1 MTFDTPETHGSG
13 VQFRHGP
20 LGHSVSTLAWSF
32 LVTFRNP
39 QMLLLTLAVSA
50 ALSGCN
56 KPDAAA
62 PAAAKTEAAAAP
74 APAAAPAELKLDASK
89 LPPYNAFA
97 VSDLDASKDACN
109 DFAGYVNGKWLAA
122 NEIPKDRS
130 SWGAF
135 SILDERSVAVQHQLA
150 EQAAAANGQGVD
162 KIVGDFWASGM
173 DEAKVNAQ
181 GIAPLKADLAAIDG
195 LKDGPAVAE
204 YLRQSAAKGENGLFG
219 FGAEADF
226 KHSSMNMAYAMQG
239 GLGLPERGYYFDAD
253 KKDKLNAYQAH
264 VAKVL
269 ELSGVPAADAA
280 KQAKDVVALETRLAK
295 VSKSSEQMSRD
306 AELAYNPITPADAD
320 KLTPNFPW
328 TKFFESQGVAV
339 PETFSLAIPAFHQ
352 EVSKALG
359 DTDPSVW
366 RAYLRFHNVDSASPY
381 LSDAFAQESF
391 AFYGKELNGQAE
403 MKPRWKRVLGSI
415 EDGAG
420 EAMGQMYV
428 KVAFSADAKAK
439 MQQLVDNL
447 RQALKV
453 RIEHVT
459 WMSPETK
466 AKAIAK
472 WETFTPKI
480 GYPDKWRD
488 YSGLSTQRDSYLDN
502 VRAATAFNYKY
513 NLSKIGKPVDKTE
526 WGMTPQTVNA
536 YYNPLQNEIVFPA
549 AILQPPFFDPAAD
562 DAFNYG
568 GIGAVIGHEMT
579 HGYDDQ
585 GSRFG
590 PDGNFIKDPG
600 WWTPKDLAAFKRLT
614 GKLVK
619 QFDEYK
625 VDGKPVNGK
634 LTLGENIADLGGLS
648 TAYDALQ
655 KATAGKDDPKVG
667 GMTRDQNFFLNWA
680 TVWRTKYTPQNAMV
694 RLATDPHAPAQFR
707 AMGAPSNLP
716 AFAAAFQCKAGSPM
730 VRAGDRQV
738 VIW

>member
-1 MTFDTPETHGSG
+1 MTFG
-13 VQFRHGP
+13 
-20 LGHSVSTLAWSF
+20 
-32 LVTFRNP
+32 NP

-62 PAAAKTEAAAAP
+62 PAADTAKTEAAAAP

-89 LPPYNAFA
+89 LPPYSAFA

-239 GLGLPERGYYFDAD
+239 GLGLPDRGYYFDAD

-269 ELSGVPAADAA
+269 ELSGLPAADAA

-339 PETFSLAIPAFHQ
+339 PERFSLAIPAFHQ

-366 RAYLRFHNVDSASPY
+366 RAYLRFHTVDSASPY

-488 YSGLSTQRDSYLDN
+488 YSGLSTQRDSYLGN

-549 AILQPPFFDPAAD
+549 AILQRPFFDPTAD

-730 VRAGDRQV
+730 VRAGDKQV